1 MQRLMSRAVGRGERA
16 RSEGLHARALGVRYG
31 SSIAL
36 EEVSVRLHPGERVAL
51 VGPNGAG
58 KSSLLRA
65 LLGLVPHTGQVLLG
79 DVAFVPQRQDI
90 DLDFPITVAQVVAM
104 GRRRLGRDRRAVA
117 RALAR
122 VGLDGLERRSLSTLS
137 GGQAQRVFIARALA
151 QEAGVLLL
159 DEPLTG
165 VDAATTQSLL
175 ELFARLAGDG
185 AALLVST
192 HDLEL
197 VRRAFARCIALN
209 RRIVGDGDPGDV
221 LGPAGLERLFVHG

>member
-1 MQRLMSRAVGRGERA
+1 MTAARRQRSRV
-16 RSEGLHARALGVRYG
+16 EGLRTSGLGVHYG
-31 SSIAL
+31 LTVAL
-36 EEVSVRLHPGERVAL
+36 EGVSLSLDPGELVAL

-65 LLGLVPHTGQVLLG
+65 LLGLVPCTGEVVLS
-79 DVAFVPQRQDI
+79 DVAFVPQRQDV
-90 DLDFPITVAQVVAM
+90 DLDFPITVEQVVAA
-104 GRRRLGRDRRAVA
+104 GRRPFRPRRRREDRQAVA

-122 VGLDGLERRSLSTLS
+122 VGLDGLERRGLGSLS

-192 HDLEL
+192 HDFEL

-209 RRIVGDGDPGDV
+209 RRVVGDGEPEDV

>member
-1 MQRLMSRAVGRGERA
+1 VSGLTARGV
-16 RSEGLHARALGVRYG
+16 GVRYG
-31 SSIAL
+31 STVAL
-36 EEVSVRLHPGERVAL
+36 EGVSVSLDPGELVAL

-65 LLGLVPHTGQVLLG
+65 VLGLVPCTGEVVLG
-79 DVAFVPQRQDI
+79 DVAFVPQRQDV
-90 DLDFPITVAQVVAM
+90 DLDFPITVEQVVAA
-104 GRRRLGRDRRAVA
+104 GRRPFRRWRPRREDRQAVA

-122 VGLDGLERRSLSTLS
+122 VGLDGLERRGLGSLS

-209 RRIVGDGDPGDV
+209 RRVVGDGDPGDV

>member
-1 MQRLMSRAVGRGERA
+1 VHRV
-16 RSEGLHARALGVRYG
+16 GVRYG
-31 SSIAL
+31 STVAL
-36 EEVSVRLHPGERVAL
+36 QGVSLALDPGELVAL

-58 KSSLLRA
+58 KSSLLHA
-65 LLGLVPHTGQVLLG
+65 VLGLVPCIGEVVLG
-79 DVAFVPQRQDI
+79 DVAFVPQRQDV
-90 DLDFPITVAQVVAM
+90 DLDFPITVEQVVAA
-104 GRRRLGRDRRAVA
+104 GRRPFRRRRHRAADRQAVT

-122 VGLDGLERRSLSTLS
+122 VGLDGLERRSLASLS

-197 VRRAFARCIALN
+197 VRRAFARCVALN
-209 RRIVGDGDPGDV
+209 RRIVGDGHPREV